1 MAQEA
6 LASSHAAMP
15 YRADVIGYDQESVF
29 SPVIFQIRV
38 AHETGVHFVWHR
50 YNAFKQLS
58 AYLSHRFPALPT
70 LQGGHLWQKAVNSA
84 GFLKSRQHC
93 LTSFLQAALT
103 LDADVEDVIL
113 REFLGIASP
122 ALAELSEAPVELEN
136 SEPSRGRSCSSL
148 DKFSARPNLQR
159 HSCTGAF
166 RAEEMS
172 ICRVKRC
179 LSSPLPADDQL
190 EEASHLLANS
200 RFNEAAVVIARDVS
214 RVFPSN
220 SRVHDVRIEIAEI
233 LRAYA
238 REDPDLGY
246 TQGMCFAAAVVAVG
260 DGNLEG
266 KQQRFSQLMEKLRDL
281 WMPGFPLVEQGIP
294 VVESMLASKDPELM
308 HHLYQTIKMDL
319 GMVIPSAWL
328 SVFGKWL
335 PLDVLQDL
343 VPFLQKEGLAGFVI
357 VTFLMLLAHRS
368 KLLVAR
374 SLDEI
379 LPFINSFSKEAVPDQ
394 LLSVC
399 QAPSRLAE
407 APCKGP
413 FGRPGPRSIDDR
425 MAQTLKNEGERE
437 RERER
442 AMKAMKAMKAA
453 RAAPKGEI
461 AKQLAESTGLKK
473 SDVMSVLDTLA
484 DIGTKELKKAGKF
497 TLPGLVMIKTRKKK
511 ATKAGK
517 RMMFGKE
524 VKVKAQPAKTVVK
537 AFPVKAVKDEF

>member
-1 MAQEA
+1 
-6 LASSHAAMP
+6 LTSSSHAAMP

-38 AHETGVHFVWHR
+38 AHDTGVHFVWHR

-58 AYLSHRFPALPT
+58 AYLSHRFPALPA

-84 GFLKSRQHC
+84 GFLKSRQQC

-103 LDADVEDVIL
+103 IDADVEDLIL

-122 ALAELSEAPVELEN
+122 ALAELSEAPLDLES

-260 DGNLEG
+260 DGDLAG

-281 WMPGFPLVEQGIP
+281 WMPGFPLVERGIP
-294 VVESMLASKDPELM
+294 IVESMLASKDPELM

-399 QAPSRLAE
+399 QVSVTQLRSR
-407 APCKGP
+407 
-413 FGRPGPRSIDDR
+413 SDSD
-425 MAQTLKNEGERE
+425 
-437 RERER
+437 
-442 AMKAMKAMKAA
+442 
-453 RAAPKGEI
+453 
-461 AKQLAESTGLKK
+461 GL
-473 SDVMSVLDTLA
+473 SWVSVV
-484 DIGTKELKKAGKF
+484 G
-497 TLPGLVMIKTRKKK
+497 
-511 ATKAGK
+511 
-517 RMMFGKE
+517 
-524 VKVKAQPAKTVVK
+524 
-537 AFPVKAVKDEF
+537 